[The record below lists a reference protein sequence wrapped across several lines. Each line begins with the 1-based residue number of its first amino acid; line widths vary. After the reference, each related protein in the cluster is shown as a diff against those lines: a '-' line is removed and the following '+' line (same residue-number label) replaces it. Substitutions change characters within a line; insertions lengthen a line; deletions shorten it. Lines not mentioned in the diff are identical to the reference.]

1 MRGPVIVAVAVA
13 VAAAIFVVVAKPS
26 AAASREHDW
35 LAALFMATSSGVFF
49 AAGTSPRHRAKLLG
63 AAYALFVGTA
73 MAWLVES
80 LLVWLALAIATA
92 ATIEAVRRVRRHLS

>member
-1 MRGPVIVAVAVA
+1 MRGPVIVTIGVAIAGAVFV
-13 VAAAIFVVVAKPS
+13 VAAEPS
-26 AAASREHDW
+26 APASREHDW
-35 LAALFMATSSGVFF
+35 LAALFMASSSGVFY

-80 LLVWLALAIATA
+80 LLVWLALAVATA
-92 ATIEAVRRVRRHLS
+92 AAIEGVRRVRRPLS